1 MAKKTKAKSVK
12 KPWMAMNAGEL
23 AEATKQFD
31 REIDLSETRP
41 LSPENRKWWNKARKG
56 GRPRVGKGSKP
67 ILITMEQGLLDQA
80 DAYAKKLGMNRSQ
93 LFAKGIESLL
103 SRRAG

>member
-1 MAKKTKAKSVK
+1 
-12 KPWMAMNAGEL
+12 MNPTEL
-23 AEATKQFD
+23 AAATKEFD

-41 LSPENRKWWNKARKG
+41 LSAENRKWWNKARKG
-56 GRPRVGKGSKP
+56 GRPKVGKGSKP
-67 ILITMEQGLLDQA
+67 ILITMEQGLLEEA

-103 SRRAG
+103 NRRAG